1 VCQGKLPRPCRVC
14 ECGERTTSNHHAL
27 HLVEAHLVEAHL
39 VAAAVVKLRRARRG
53 MVRHGSG
60 LFERPAVL
68 EISGHAG
75 RAEAVI
81 ANFGGDT
88 GGDRASPDHGI
99 GIGLGQGGQGEL
111 ARASANRAKQQAL
124 GVSG

>member
-1 VCQGKLPRPCRVC
+1 MAQAVKSSSR
-14 ECGERTTSNHHAL
+14 SNEYPL
-27 HLVEAHLVEAHL
+27 HLVEAHL

-68 EISGHAG
+68 QIGGDAG

-81 ANFGGDT
+81 PDFCRNT
-88 GGDRASPDHGI
+88 GGYRASPDHRI
-99 GIGLGQGGQGEL
+99 GIGLGQGGQGKL
-111 ARASANRAKQQAL
+111 ARASAYRAKQQGL
-124 GVSG
+124 RIVG